1 MTALS
6 PDPAGGRWRDF
17 VACAAAGEAFPN
29 ERESGDRCVI
39 QPFDDSLLIAAVD
52 GTGHGAEAAA
62 AAKIAAA
69 TLQAYAS
76 ESPIAL
82 VLRCH
87 EQLKGTR
94 GAVMTIA
101 FLHLRYR
108 TLTWLAVGNVEGILF
123 HAGAHS
129 APDRALLRSGVI
141 GYRLPALRVDTV
153 PLKTRDT
160 LILFTDGINADF
172 GDEVSEGDDPQLIAD
187 GILAN
192 HHKGDDDAL
201 VVVARYLGGGM

>member
-1 MTALS
+1 MTALAR
-6 PDPAGGRWRDF
+6 DPAGGRWRDF

-29 ERESGDRCVI
+29 ESESGDRCVI
-39 QPFDDSLLIAAVD
+39 QPFEDSILIAAID

-69 TLQAYAS
+69 TLEAYAG
-76 ESPIAL
+76 ETPIAL

-101 FLHLRYR
+101 FVHFSNR

-123 HAGAHS
+123 HSGS
-129 APDRALLRSGVI
+129 DTAPDRALLRNGVI
-141 GYRLPALRVDTV
+141 GYRLPPLQVDVV
-153 PLKTRDT
+153 PLKPRDT
-160 LILFTDGINADF
+160 LILATDGITPDF
-172 GDEVSEGDDPQLIAD
+172 GEEISLIDDPQAIAD

-192 HHKGDDDAL
+192 YHSVADDAL
-201 VVVARYLGGGM
+201 VVVARYLGDGM